1 MFAASAAADVPAT
14 RLNPRK
20 GKPEGESPMQTW
32 AKRGIQTALV
42 TGGLLML
49 GTGIASA
56 DEDVN
61 PDKPASPLDGS
72 LSIPV
77 NIQNNSIGSPLGQ
90 LDVPNVSREVK

>member
-1 MFAASAAADVPAT
+1 M
-14 RLNPRK
+14 
-20 GKPEGESPMQTW
+20 EGEPLMQTW

-90 LDVPNVSREVK
+90 LDVPNVSREVKVDASDASGNLPSVVSDAGA